1 MLPKLHLAP
10 NHVSFLLKQFALVV
24 GISPSR
30 TVQRTLEL
38 TLTKAPVLCP
48 HGCQGSDRNTNNNR
62 SNSKGNFSLGER
74 IRWKHSKK
82 WIRSTIWNN
91 CFHASWI
98 PPYMCNDV
106 QIKGSRSPAVSQ
118 GLRIQ
123 DGTLKRPRTHPH
135 RAPLSKSSN
144 SPLRERQNPVCLKQ
158 KDFMHI

>member
-24 GISPSR
+24 GISPSC

-74 IRWKHSKK
+74 IRWKHFKK

-91 CFHASWI
+91 FSRI
-98 PPYMCNDV
+98 LDTSLYV
-106 QIKGSRSPAVSQ
+106 QRCPNQRLKESCSVSRS
-118 GLRIQ
+118 
-123 DGTLKRPRTHPH
+123 
-135 RAPLSKSSN
+135 
-144 SPLRERQNPVCLKQ
+144 QNPRWHTEETTDCPLLANHR
-158 KDFMHI
+158 HIPIAHVLAKVATHLSEKGKILFV

>member
-24 GISPSR
+24 GISPSC

-48 HGCQGSDRNTNNNR
+48 HGCQGSETNTNNNR

-106 QIKGSRSPAVSQ
+106 EWQTISFIVHVLILCFLIWFFFLTVVFRYISLKSLYTLSQSCSRLDDRV
-118 GLRIQ
+118 
-123 DGTLKRPRTHPH
+123 
-135 RAPLSKSSN
+135 LSLMLFSF
-144 SPLRERQNPVCLKQ
+144 L
-158 KDFMHI
+158 